1 MFLTVS
7 VTSTDVGGTDD
18 DGSGGGGGGDCK
30 LVERPAS
37 MLSTFFS
44 CFLCLPYL

>member
-7 VTSTDVGGTDD
+7 ASSTDVGGTVDD
-18 DGSGGGGGGDCK
+18 DGGGGGGDCK

-37 MLSTFFS
+37 MLSTFFFS
-44 CFLCLPYL
+44 GFLCLPYL